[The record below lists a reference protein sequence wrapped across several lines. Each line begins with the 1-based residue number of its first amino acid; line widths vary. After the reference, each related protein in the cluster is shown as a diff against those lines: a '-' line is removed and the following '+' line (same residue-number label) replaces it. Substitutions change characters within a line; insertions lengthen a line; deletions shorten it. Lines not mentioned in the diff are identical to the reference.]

1 MIKIIAETRV
11 PQENYEAFATLAA
24 PLVAASQKEPGN
36 IFYHMHRSRMN
47 PEKVVFMEGWEDQK
61 AIDRHNAS
69 PHFTSVLPELGRLS
83 SAEMAIETFDV
94 IL

>member
-1 MIKIIAETRV
+1 
-11 PQENYEAFATLAA
+11 
-24 PLVAASQKEPGN
+24 
-36 IFYHMHRSRMN
+36 MHRSRMN

>member
-11 PQENYEAFATLAA
+11 PKENFEAFAALAA
-24 PLVAASQKEPGN
+24 PLVAASQKEQGN

-61 AIDRHNAS
+61 I
-69 PHFTSVLPELGRLS
+69 GR
-83 SAEMAIETFDV
+83 AHV
-94 IL
+94 

>member
-11 PQENYEAFATLAA
+11 PKENFEAFAALAA
-24 PLVAASQKEPGN
+24 PLVAASQKEQGN

-47 PEKVVFMEGWEDQK
+47 PEKVVFMEGWEDQN

-83 SAEMAIETFDV
+83 TVEMAIETYDV